1 MMETDTNKQ
10 ESLED
15 LLITLDQVQQTI
27 EIMSIVVARLKQQI
41 TNNHEQEI
49 NSLFV
54 NDELPSPLH

>member
-1 MMETDTNKQ
+1 METDTNKQ